1 MLALAL
7 AVVAFLPAKG
17 VFVPNES
24 LAGIHLGDSPAQV
37 RAAVGTRYTVCRGCA
52 RPSWFYLEP
61 AGFKGAESGL
71 GVTFR
76 DGRVV
81 AVYTLGMPRG
91 WHSTTGVEVGDDQS
105 RLSRLYGR
113 SLKLTE
119 CIGFMAH
126 STRRPGSVTTYF
138 TQESFVTGFALT
150 VPSETVC
157 R

>member
-7 AVVAFLPAKG
+7 AVAAFLPSNG
-17 VFVPNES
+17 VLVPNES
-24 LAGIHLGDSPAQV
+24 LAGIRLGDTPAHV
-37 RAAVGTRYTVCRGCA
+37 RATIGSSYTVCRGCA
-52 RPSWFYLEP
+52 RPSWFYLRP
-61 AGFKGAESGL
+61 KGFAGAESGL

-91 WHSTTGVEVGDDQS
+91 WHSSTGVAVGDDQS
-105 RLSRLYGR
+105 TLNRRYGG
-113 SLKLTE
+113 SLKLTT

-126 STRRPGSVTTYF
+126 STRRSGTVTTYF
-138 TQESFVTGFALT
+138 TQESFVSGFALT